1 MKVQSGTIAAFLM
14 AAAACL
20 ASSSSGVVFVEG
32 AAASHVV
39 SGSTSRLPM
48 SLSEVITDLEAEGA
62 GRISTCAF
70 MSSRSVSRARR
81 SVLFRSLF
89 GVTGDGDEDH
99 QVEDGSTT
107 AFGKRM
113 GEDGSSNKDGGD
125 DEEESGVGVV
135 VANTCGR
142 RSVAEVAASVQACG
156 GSVVYVA
163 DSNDLDRGEGLF
175 DILAPAVERYL
186 ASCADDGEGELGS
199 LGQAERKSAL
209 IVVLEGASASAKE
222 MAKARSKF
230 ETAAAVMLSS
240 IVQPEGKRCKALA
253 EVFDRVEYVPSTVA
267 VHEMLCEM
275 GGSGTDPATAASA
288 VSSAVT
294 DLEKSG
300 TAASCGLAKPV
311 DLAAARRLGDASHE
325 ALKFVMSTVDQAT
338 TAEDGSAQLVPDF
351 GALCDATVKR
361 AMEDFDAQAG
371 SLTKKSAVA
380 KRIRHDLLEEIYA
393 ELADLYDVQL
403 KELRSAIF
411 LSFRKGL
418 SGLRLGPNLPDEM
431 NRVVTESV
439 AAFVSQAKKL
449 RAHGRGVSLSWPASD
464 AAASDFRR
472 ELKEFS
478 TDRLNKARVEGKFR
492 PAPRKGVAIGLHWL
506 LPKPFGNDYRQE
518 PWNVHAKDNL
528 VYTPPDKITDVSKA
542 DVKTGDWRK
551 SVVPNPTGSDMIYL
565 Q

>member
-1 MKVQSGTIAAFLM
+1 MKIQSGTIAAFLT
-14 AAAACL
+14 AAALHAL
-20 ASSSSGVVFVEG
+20 ASVGVEG
-32 AAASHVV
+32 ATSHVV

-48 SLSEVITDLEAEGA
+48 GLSEVITDLEAEGA
-62 GRISTCAF
+62 GRIATCAF

-113 GEDGSSNKDGGD
+113 GEDSDGGD
-125 DEEESGVGVV
+125 GDDEDEESGVGVV

-209 IVVLEGASASAKE
+209 IVVLERGSASE
-222 MAKARSKF
+222 MAAARSKF
-230 ETAAAVMLSS
+230 ETAAAMMLSS
-240 IVQPEGKRCKALA
+240 IVQPEGKRCKALG

-267 VHEMLCEM
+267 VHELLCEM

-300 TAASCGLAKPV
+300 KAASCGLAKPV
-311 DLAAARRLGDASHE
+311 DLAAARRLGDASHG
-325 ALKFVMSTVDQAT
+325 ALRFVMSTVEQAT
-338 TAEDGSAQLVPDF
+338 TAEDGSSVQLVPDF

-380 KRIRHDLLEEIYA
+380 KRIRHDLLEEMYA
-393 ELADLYDVQL
+393 ELADLYDIQL
-403 KELRSAIF
+403 KELRSATF
-411 LSFRKGL
+411 AGFRKGL
-418 SGLRLGPNLPDEM
+418 SQLRLGPNLPDEM
-431 NRVVTESV
+431 NRVVNESV

-551 SVVPNPTGSDMIYL
+551 SVVPNPTGSEMIYL

>member
-1 MKVQSGTIAAFLM
+1 MKIQSGTIAAFLM
-14 AAAACL
+14 AACL
-20 ASSSSGVVFVEG
+20 ASSSGGVVEG
-32 AAASHVV
+32 ATSHVV

-48 SLSEVITDLEAEGA
+48 GLSEVITDLEAEGA

-70 MSSRSVSRARR
+70 MSSRSVPRARR
-81 SVLFRSLF
+81 SALFRSLF
-89 GVTGDGDEDH
+89 GVAGDGDEDH

-113 GEDGSSNKDGGD
+113 GEDGSAAAASDDD

-209 IVVLEGASASAKE
+209 IVVLEGASASE

-267 VHEMLCEM
+267 VHELLCEM

-325 ALKFVMSTVDQAT
+325 ALKFVMSTVEQAT

-393 ELADLYDVQL
+393 ELADLYDIQL
-403 KELRSAIF
+403 KELRSATF

-551 SVVPNPTGSDMIYL
+551 SVVPNPTGSEMIYL